1 MPPSTIV
8 EGGEHRVSCG
18 VLAEAIDD
26 RLDDNEFGKVM
37 AALESIWRS
46 CPEDLPA
53 DLSKEHDYYLIGT
66 EG

>member
-1 MPPSTIV
+1 M
-8 EGGEHRVSCG
+8 
-18 VLAEAIDD
+18 AEAIDD